1 MNTRLRF
8 GNGIHPEAV
17 RGAPTFMTATRRGAD
32 VRALADGA
40 AVDLLVIGGG
50 VTGAGVA
57 LDAASRGMSVALL
70 ERRDLASGTSRFS
83 SKLAHGG
90 LRYLAKLQFDVAWE
104 SARERATLAKVTAPH
119 MVRALPQLA
128 PAYGR
133 FPRPD
138 ALALEA
144 GIRIGDA
151 MRALSGTSRRRLP
164 AARHVGAEEIKL
176 WMPAV
181 KVDGLRG
188 AILSWDGQ
196 LEDDA
201 RLVVAL
207 ARTAVAHGAR
217 ICTYCEVTA
226 LDGDGASGRDLISG
240 EPFYVHARNVI
251 NATGVWAGHL
261 VGGIELRPSKGAH
274 VLVAAERLGNPRAML
289 TVPIPGHFGRYVFA
303 APRSD
308 GLVLIGL
315 TDDAYDGAVHDEP
328 GVTPSEERFLLETTS
343 LALDRPLKTEDVVGR
358 YAGLRPLLDSNRSG
372 STADLSRGHAVI
384 EDPRSGAVTVVGGKL
399 TTYRQ
404 MAQDAVDRVASLP
417 RVAAGPCRTAA
428 LSLVGA
434 PARAMQPPRRVL
446 PRLWRRFGAEALEL
460 MAMAEDRP
468 EWLEPLAPGVPALGI
483 EAVAA
488 IQREGALTE
497 DDVLDRRL
505 RLGLVPAWYEA
516 ARPAVESLMDDA
528 LEGRLQGAPGWASP
542 TMVGT

>member
-1 MNTRLRF
+1 MTVTSFLTASRRSAEL
-8 GNGIHPEAV
+8 EALKE
-17 RGAPTFMTATRRGAD
+17 GTH
-32 VRALADGA
+32 
-40 AVDLLVIGGG
+40 VDLLVVGGG

-57 LDAASRGMSVALL
+57 LDAATRGMSVALL
-70 ERRDLASGTSRFS
+70 EQRDLANGTSRFS

-104 SARERATLAKVTAPH
+104 SARERATLANVTAPH
-119 MVRALPQLA
+119 MVRALPQLS

-138 ALALEA
+138 ALALSA

-164 AARHVGAEEIKL
+164 GARHVGAEEIRL

-188 AILSWDGQ
+188 AVLAWDGQ

-207 ARTAVAHGAR
+207 ARTAAANGAR
-217 ICTYCEVTA
+217 ICTHCEVTA
-226 LDGDGASGRDLISG
+226 LTGDGAHARDLISG
-240 EPFYVHARNVI
+240 QPFYVQARHVI
-251 NATGVWAGHL
+251 NATGVWGGRL
-261 VGGIELRPSKGAH
+261 VDGIELRPSKGAH

-289 TVPIPGHFGRYVFA
+289 TVPVPEHFGRFVFA
-303 APRSD
+303 CPRSD

-315 TDDAYDGAVHDEP
+315 TDEPYEGEPADAAEVTDE
-328 GVTPSEERFLLETTS
+328 EERFLLQTIS
-343 LALDRPLKTEDVVGR
+343 LALDRPLQSEDVVGR
-358 YAGLRPLLDSNRSG
+358 YAGLRPLLDSRRGG
-372 STADLSRGHAVI
+372 SAATADLSRRHTVI
-384 EDPRSGAVTVVGGKL
+384 EDPASGGVTVVGGKL

-404 MAQDAVDRVASLP
+404 MAQDAVDRV
-417 RVAAGPCRTAA
+417 VARPDVTAGPCRTTTVP
-428 LSLVGA
+428 LVGA
-434 PARAMQPPRRVL
+434 PPRGMQAPRGVH
-446 PRLWRRFGAEALEL
+446 PRLWRRFGTEAHEL
-460 MAMAEDRP
+460 MALAKRRP
-468 EWLEPLAPGVPALGI
+468 EWLAPIVPGLPALAV

-488 IQREGALTE
+488 IEREGALSV

-516 ARPAVESLMDDA
+516 ARPAVESLIDD
-528 LEGRLQGAPGWASP
+528 LLGGCPQGASGSASP
-542 TMVGT
+542 MMVGR